1 MAGGKETP
9 RQKMIGMMYLVLTAL
24 LALNVSK
31 EILDAFAL
39 VDSSL
44 AKTETT
50 LSAKNSATMGEFQA
64 KMAANPD
71 KTKPFYDKAQEVAKR
86 ANEMIDYID
95 ELKARTI
102 TVSHKANA
110 PKFGE
115 GFEAY
120 MIDGR
125 AVRMEDLNEEG
136 DKFIKKPDENQE
148 NTALLVG
155 SDPQSPKDSPW
166 SASEL
171 KGKLVDFKD
180 YLKSIKV
187 REVTGNE
194 WVVPESI
201 INSLDNIFSFPDTQE
216 QEKMV
221 SWETKNFFHNP
232 LAAILPM
239 MTKLQVDVQNAKAD
253 VLAAMISGIEGKSY
267 KFTNLRP
274 FVIPQ
279 SNYILRGD
287 TFRAEVLLAAYDGT
301 NPPEIFVDPNR
312 WDLKDSSK
320 LAEVNND
327 MRLSISPEGLG
338 ELKIATRNMP
348 LGDAAYKG
356 LIRYQGPLGTEEFNV
371 YVPPFTVAEPA
382 LVISPTKMNVFYRG
396 LPNPVEISVPGVPM
410 DKITPS
416 IGGGHSI
423 TKQGSEWI
431 VNPGQG
437 KEAVITVMAE
447 INGVKQRMGEK
458 TFRVKPIPDPV
469 PVFAGKKPSDNTV
482 PLNDVRV
489 AAGVRAEME
498 NFDFEV
504 DVKVKSFMMVFVR
517 DGNLIEKEAKSNR
530 VTDDMKVNMERVKRG
545 EKFYIENIIV
555 TMPDRTERK
564 VANISLKA
572 V

>member
-50 LSAKNSATMGEFQA
+50 LRFKNDATMAEFQM
-64 KMAANPD
+64 KLQSNPE
-71 KTKPFYDKAQEVAKR
+71 KTKPFFDKAKEVADR
-86 ANEMIDYID
+86 SNELVSHIE

-102 TVSHKANA
+102 SVSHNGNA
-110 PKFGE
+110 LKFGD

-125 AVRMEDLNEEG
+125 SVRMEDRDENG
-136 DKFIKKPDENQE
+136 KSFVKKPDENQE

-155 SDPQSPKDSPW
+155 SNPQAPKDGPW
-166 SASEL
+166 TANEL
-171 KGKLVDFKD
+171 KLKLLDFSQF
-180 YLKSIKV
+180 LQNTQV
-187 REVTGNE
+187 QEVTGRP
-194 WVVPESI
+194 WTVPESI
-201 INSLDNIFSFPDTQE
+201 VNGLNNIFNFPDTPE
-216 QEKMV
+216 QDKMV
-221 SWETKNFFHNP
+221 SWETKNFYHNP
-232 LAAILPM
+232 LAAILPLL
-239 MTKLQVDVQNAKAD
+239 TKLQVDVENAKAD
-253 VLAAMISGIEGKSY
+253 MLAAMISGIEGKSY

-274 FVIPQ
+274 FVIPK

-287 TFRAEVLLAAYDGT
+287 TFRAQILLAAYDGT
-301 NPPEIFVDPNR
+301 NPPEIFIDR
-312 WDLKDSSK
+312 KSWDMTDSSRID
-320 LAEVNND
+320 AN
-327 MRLSISPEGLG
+327 PEMLVDINSLGLG
-338 ELKIATRNMP
+338 ELKIPTNGMP
-348 LGDAAYKG
+348 LGDMAYKG
-356 LIRYQGPLGTEEFNV
+356 LIRYKGPLGVEDHDVFVN
-371 YVPPFTVAEPA
+371 PFTVAEPA

-410 DKITPS
+410 DKITPTIS
-416 IGGGHSI
+416 AGHTIS
-423 TKQGSEWI
+423 KQGSEWI

-437 KEAVITVMAE
+437 KEAVITVMAD
-447 INGVKQRMGEK
+447 INGVKQRMGDK
-458 TFRVKPIPDPV
+458 NFRVKPIPDPV
-469 PVFAGKKPSDNTV
+469 PVFAGRKPTDNTV
-482 PLNDVRV
+482 PLNDMKV

-504 DVKVKSFMMVFVR
+504 DVKVKSFSMVFIR
-517 DGNLIEKEAKSNR
+517 DGQVIQKDATGNR
-530 VTDDMKVNMERVKRG
+530 VSDDMKVNMDRVKRG
-545 EKFYIENIIV
+545 DKFYIENIIV
-555 TMPDRTERK
+555 TMPDRSERK